1 MQRSALFFCPFC
13 PICPRPPSVSKHPTH
28 FDVDISNFPL
38 VIHTVFISKCV
49 YIHIL
54 FFPLR
59 SLVIRLTNLPVSRY
73 TISIIS
79 RLTISEGLGL
89 MDINKRITPSRESL
103 KQFVRRFP
111 EEIDVTAVTSSISP
125 SLRFFSI
132 GNSDALIR
140 IKTRRNPHEQRIH
153 LNPRPD

>member
-1 MQRSALFFCPFC
+1 
-13 PICPRPPSVSKHPTH
+13 
-28 FDVDISNFPL
+28 
-38 VIHTVFISKCV
+38 
-49 YIHIL
+49 
-54 FFPLR
+54 
-59 SLVIRLTNLPVSRY
+59 
-73 TISIIS
+73 
-79 RLTISEGLGL
+79 

-132 GNSDALIR
+132 GDSDALIR